1 MCPLATIMGE
11 SLLSF
16 KDSVFDFVHYGR
28 NYLNPG
34 PNTVVLNK
42 LISLDLNFTINKRKY
57 LSTKIYKLLLHL
69 KICISK

>member
-1 MCPLATIMGE
+1 MCPVATIMEE

-42 LISLDLNFTINKRKY
+42 SISLDLNFTINK
-57 LSTKIYKLLLHL
+57 S
-69 KICISK
+69 ICLQRSISCFCI